1 MFCIRFSARGFANT
15 SVLVAL
21 TGCSRR
27 GLADRLLGDGLVSC
41 VVDAYRVLL
50 GGPRTPPLSLT
61 VNNGLQMDWT
71 TRIGIFSMVGRNL
84 SHFGYR
90 HEVGLSEPPRL

>member
-1 MFCIRFSARGFANT
+1 M
-15 SVLVAL
+15 
-21 TGCSRR
+21 
-27 GLADRLLGDGLVSC
+27 
-41 VVDAYRVLL
+41 DAYRVLL

-71 TRIGIFSMVGRNL
+71 TRIGIFSMVGRKL

-90 HEVGLSEPPRL
+90 HEVGLSEPPRLKRRAGRLPEEWWTLAILAHVKLEEC